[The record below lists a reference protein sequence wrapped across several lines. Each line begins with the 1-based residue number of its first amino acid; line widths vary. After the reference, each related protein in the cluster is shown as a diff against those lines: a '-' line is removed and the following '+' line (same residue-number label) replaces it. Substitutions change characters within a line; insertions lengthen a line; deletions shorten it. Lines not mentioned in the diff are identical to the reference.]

1 MTNMNTNT
9 ITKNDILIEV
19 FNAITH
25 GIGTVLSIVGLI
37 LLIHKAI
44 TTPDESLSE
53 LVSYIIYGSSL
64 VVLFLSSTL
73 YHSFSFSNFKD
84 TFQKID
90 HASIYLLIAGSYT
103 PYLISTVGGT
113 LGYIF
118 LGIVWL
124 AALAG
129 IIFEVVWTNKYPKL
143 STYLYL
149 VMGWMGLFLI
159 YPLYLHF
166 TISGIVLLFLG
177 GVFYSLGTFFYRM
190 KHNGWMHVIW
200 HLFVMAGAGFMFLSI
215 YLYV

>member
-1 MTNMNTNT
+1 MQNTST
-9 ITKNDILIEV
+9 ITKNEVLIEV

-25 GIGTVLSIVGLI
+25 GVAAVLSVIGLI
-37 LLIHKAI
+37 LLVQKAI
-44 TTPDESLSE
+44 LTPDASTSE

-64 VVLFLSSTL
+64 VMLFLSSTL
-73 YHSFSFSNFKD
+73 YHSFSFSSFKD
-84 TFQKID
+84 LFQKID

-103 PYLISTVGGT
+103 PYLMVTVGGT

-118 LGIVWL
+118 LAIVWL
-124 AALAG
+124 AAVAG
-129 IIFEVVWTNKYPKL
+129 IIFEVVWTNRFPKL

-149 VMGWMGLFLI
+149 IMGWMGLFLI

-166 TISGIVLLFLG
+166 TISGTILLFLG
-177 GVFYSLGTFFYRM
+177 GIFYSVGTIFYRM

-200 HLFVMAGAGFMFLSI
+200 HLFVIAGAASMFFSI